1 MNARRIKVLF
11 SVVAG
16 ITLGIVAYIDHLALH
31 SPMALI
37 TSALSVVLLSNA
49 LYLTVRKSN
58 ARANYIEWLLMAL
71 LALFPV
77 IATGY
82 GQGQNIYWIYFYP
95 IAAFFLFP
103 MGLALFLML
112 LDTPIVLFIIAS
124 FAPPLAQAQILFS
137 FACISTV
144 AIFLAVVKS
153 RTNELLE
160 PLINSDMETGAQQE
174 FFLRPN
180 LSTEITRAEREGT
193 GLLLIYIDLG
203 KTIKSLRKE
212 SRTKLL
218 LSTSKSIAATM
229 RPFDRYYRID
239 QDNFALLL
247 PHTTSQEALTA
258 AKVMLKNLPSPLQEQ
273 DIKIGLASLNVG
285 DSADTLIATA
295 KQELSHV

>member
-16 ITLGIVAYIDHLALH
+16 ITLGIIAYIDYLALH
-31 SPMALI
+31 GLIVLI
-37 TSALSVVLLSNA
+37 TTALSAVLLSNA
-49 LYLTVRKSN
+49 LYLTLRKSSPHS
-58 ARANYIEWLLMAL
+58 NYIEWLLMVL
-71 LALFPV
+71 LALFSF
-77 IATGY
+77 IASGY
-82 GQGQNIYWIYFYP
+82 DQGQNIYWIYFYP

-103 MGLALFLML
+103 MRWALFLML
-112 LDTPIVLFIIAS
+112 LYIPNVLFIISS
-124 FAPPLAQAQILFS
+124 FAPPLEQAQIFFS
-137 FACISTV
+137 FASISTV

-160 PLINSDMETGAQQE
+160 PLINSDVETGAQQE
-174 FFLRPN
+174 KFLRPN
-180 LSTEITRAEREGT
+180 LSTEIIRAEREGT

-203 KTIKSLRKE
+203 KEIKSLRKE
-212 SRTKLL
+212 IRTKLL
-218 LSTSKSIAATM
+218 LSTSQTIAATM

-258 AKVMLKNLPSPLQEQ
+258 AKFMLKNIPTPLQEK

-285 DSADTLIATA
+285 DTADTLISTA